1 MIADGLSMVYGCESK
16 MIAGDLLKSRVAA
29 PGGKRFNLAR
39 RKNKTPTQTP

>member
-1 MIADGLSMVYGCESK
+1 MVYGCGSK

-29 PGGKRFNLAR
+29 PEGKRFNLAR